1 MNETAFL
8 DSETWKRVK
17 RDAELTYSNSLH
29 ACALFSRRQINTVLQ
44 PGAIEQAIEG
54 IQSMMDEKEDG
65 SVQSAWV
72 LAEVDHWNN
81 EKERIVL
88 LAENSLLICKYD
100 FIMLSCEH
108 IQRIPLNCIDRIC
121 HGEFTFPQ
129 KSLDKREGEGLRILW
144 DRLREPTFVSRW
156 NPFSG
161 DFPFCTFTEHPVLE
175 ASEKFTKM
183 CAVELMNGR
192 PGWNKVLCCSIQHL
206 EDVDRTRSWSDRH
219 TIEYLGLRFSMD
231 LCNRKAR
238 EMRTSFHSVQPIEL
252 DFSETPES
260 DYPGNTIQISMDC
273 ITMQDREEA
282 DPLWSQYTNLG
293 LLNSMDQQMQNGGS
307 SSTSPYNNEHA
318 QNNYSTELKKLYC
331 QIAKTCPIQIKMM
344 TPPPQG
350 AVIRAMP
357 VYKKAEHV
365 TEVVKRCPNHELSR
379 EFNDGQIAPPSH
391 LIRVEGNN
399 HAQYVE
405 DPITGRQSVLVPYE
419 PPQVGTEFTT
429 ILYNFMCNS
438 SCVGGMNRRPILI
451 IVTLETRDGQVLG
464 RRCFEAR
471 ICACPGRDRKADE
484 DSIRKQ
490 QVTDGTKNGD
500 GTKRPFRPTSHG
512 IQMTSIKKRRNT
524 DDELFCLSIK
534 GREIYEILV
543 KIKESLELMQFLPQH
558 TIETYRQ
565 QQQHL
570 LQKQFGVFDD
580 ESNCMYAFPC
590 PRTSMQSPSS
600 YGSSSPPLNK
610 MPIMNKLPSVSQ
622 LINPQQRN
630 TLTPSAMSGG
640 LADMAPIMG
649 SHIPMGSDMSA
660 LSPTQA
666 VQSQLPMQPLSSHC
680 TPPPPYPTDSSISS
694 FLLRL
699 GCSSCL
705 DYFTTQ
711 GLTSIY
717 QIEHYNMEDLS
728 RLKIPEQFQH
738 AIWKGIV
745 DHRQTLEY
753 SPSQHLMRSTS
764 GASTVSVGSSE
775 ARGERVIDAVRFTL
789 RQTISFPPRDDWSD
803 FSFDMDSRRN
813 KQQRIKEEGE

>member
-1 MNETAFL
+1 MNFERPPYT
-8 DSETWKRVK
+8 T
-17 RDAELTYSNSLH
+17 
-29 ACALFSRRQINTVLQ
+29 LQ
-44 PGAIEQAIEG
+44 YCP
-54 IQSMMDEKEDG
+54 
-65 SVQSAWV
+65 
-72 LAEVDHWNN
+72 
-81 EKERIVL
+81 
-88 LAENSLLICKYD
+88 
-100 FIMLSCEH
+100 EH
-108 IQRIPLNCIDRIC
+108 HFQR
-121 HGEFTFPQ
+121 
-129 KSLDKREGEGLRILW
+129 
-144 DRLREPTFVSRW
+144 
-156 NPFSG
+156 
-161 DFPFCTFTEHPVLE
+161 
-175 ASEKFTKM
+175 
-183 CAVELMNGR
+183 LMNQSSG
-192 PGWNKVLCCSIQHL
+192 VY
-206 EDVDRTRSWSDRH
+206 RSAMSQSPH
-219 TIEYLGLRFSMD
+219 TSEVFNQLLGMLD
-231 LCNRKAR
+231 Q
-238 EMRTSFHSVQPIEL
+238 TSFHSIQPIEL
-252 DFSETPES
+252 DFSEAPES

-273 ITMQDREEA
+273 ITMQNREEA

-318 QNNYSTELKKLYC
+318 QNNVTAPSPYAQPSSTFDALSPSPAIPSNTDYPGPHTFDVSFQQSSTAKSATWTYSTDLKKLYC

-379 EFNDGQIAPPSH
+379 EFNDGQVAPPSH

-500 GTKRPFRPTSHG
+500 AFRPTSHG

-570 LQKQFGVFDD
+570 LQKQ
-580 ESNCMYAFPC
+580 
-590 PRTSMQSPSS
+590 TSMQSPSS

-728 RLKIPEQFQH
+728 HLKIPEQFQH
-738 AIWKGIV
+738 AIWKGLS

-753 SPSQHLMRSTS
+753 SPSPSQHLMRSTS
-764 GASTVSVGSSE
+764 GASNASVGSSE